1 MYVIDRGAAARE
13 IARVLRPGGR
23 LVGAVWARA
32 ERGTLC
38 YSSRPLAARA
48 RVSGARRRPGALG
61 ARPRISD
68 EDVAV
73 AVERARFK
81 FGIQL

>member
-23 LVGAVWARA
+23 LVGAVWAGA

-48 RVSGARRRPGALG
+48 RVSGARRRPGA
-61 ARPRISD
+61 RPRISD